1 MNFRDIEYEVE
12 RWMAG
17 AGPSYYGAADK
28 TEAWEDEI
36 DSFVNEVASE
46 IYDDLDAMIDDW
58 CNKHLWDRIST
69 WVNGLPENEEEKE
82 EADANNELF
91 RNGKIND

>member
-17 AGPSYYGAADK
+17 AGPSYYGAANK
-28 TEAWEDEI
+28 TEAWEDKI
-36 DSFVNEVASE
+36 DDFVNEVAGE
-46 IYDDLDAMIDDW
+46 IEDDIDAMINDW
-58 CNKHLWDRIST
+58 CDRHLWDRIST
-69 WVNGLPENEEEKE
+69 WVDTLPENEEEKE
-82 EADANNELF
+82 EADVNNELF